1 MANIIEEVTKNL
13 TGLRDARKNAGLS
26 QRALADL
33 VGIDPA
39 NVAGMESAA
48 RSMSIKMG
56 RRLSEHVDVGSAE
69 LVIANRLYA
78 MKRAEKER
86 DPAAMLLA
94 AKTIV
99 ELANDEELSEQGEE
113 FIDAIADRALKF
125 AGVGAV
131 TKSSGAG
138 EEAYGYDPERNAM
151 GHMVGATKAAESRD
165 GSAAG
170 TWGSLPESED
180 EPDDDEDYDEPGHDG
195 RDLNGHRIKPLEALD
210 DEDDFGDGDD
220 YDPADEEL
228 FNG

>member
-86 DPAAMLLA
+86 DPAGVLLA
-94 AKTIV
+94 AKSIV
-99 ELANDEELSEQGEE
+99 ELANDEELSEKGEE
-113 FIDAIADRALKF
+113 FIDAIADKALKF

-131 TKSSGAG
+131 SKSSGAG
-138 EEAYGYDPERNAM
+138 DSEWYGYDSERNAM
-151 GHMVGATKAAESRD
+151 GHKVGAAKAAASRD
-165 GSAAG
+165 GSAG
-170 TWGSLPESED
+170 DTWGSLPESRL
-180 EPDDDEDYDEPGHDG
+180 PDPEDYFVDDG
-195 RDLNGHRIKPLEALD
+195 RDVNGHRVTPLEDLD
-210 DEDDFGDGDD
+210 DPEDDFE
-220 YDPADEEL
+220 DE
-228 FNG
+228 G

>member
-26 QRALADL
+26 QRNLADL

-94 AKTIV
+94 AKSIV
-99 ELANDEELSEQGEE
+99 ELANDEGLSEEGEE
-113 FIDAIADRALKF
+113 FIEAIADRALTF

-131 TKSSGAG
+131 SKSSGHEG
-138 EEAYGYDPERNAM
+138 EEQYGVVPDEGRDPN
-151 GHMVGATKAAESRD
+151 GHRVGVEAAKKSRD
-165 GSAAG
+165 GSASEV
-170 TWGSLPESED
+170 WGSLGDSRLPSVEE
-180 EPDDDEDYDEPGHDG
+180 YDEPGHDG
-195 RDLNGHRIKPLEALD
+195 RDVNGHRIAPLP
-210 DEDDFGDGDD
+210 DEN
-220 YDPADEEL
+220 EEE
-228 FNG
+228 